1 MKQALRTGLIAI
13 AAIVAIGLYASIFTV
28 GQMQQALV
36 LQFGRV
42 RAVLNATG
50 EDKPGLTSRC
60 RSSRTS

>member
-42 RAVLNATG
+42 RAVLNPTG
-50 EDKPGLTSRC
+50 EEKPGL
-60 RSSRTS
+60 